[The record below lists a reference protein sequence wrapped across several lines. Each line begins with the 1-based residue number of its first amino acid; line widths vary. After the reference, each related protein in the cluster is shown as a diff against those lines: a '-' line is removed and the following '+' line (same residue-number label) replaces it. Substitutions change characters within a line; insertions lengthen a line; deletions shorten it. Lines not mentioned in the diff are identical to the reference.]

1 MRSAPCWPHSFY
13 FVGETMKRNYP
24 IDVIS
29 PIPEQNLITVDA
41 LHYYGGLSDLEK
53 VYDYLENLIADKSL
67 Q

>member
-1 MRSAPCWPHSFY
+1 
-13 FVGETMKRNYP
+13 MKRNYP